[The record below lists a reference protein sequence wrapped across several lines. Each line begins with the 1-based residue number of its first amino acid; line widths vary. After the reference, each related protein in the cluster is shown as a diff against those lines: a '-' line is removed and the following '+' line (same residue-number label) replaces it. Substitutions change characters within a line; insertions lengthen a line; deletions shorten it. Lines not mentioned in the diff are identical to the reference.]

1 MSTKRYQGVYVG
13 AQLKV
18 LKQTYRPVKPEDLLA
33 EVSLWPKH

>member
-1 MSTKRYQGVYVG
+1 MSTKRYQGVYLG

-18 LKQTYRPVKPEDLLA
+18 LKQTYRLVKPEDLLA